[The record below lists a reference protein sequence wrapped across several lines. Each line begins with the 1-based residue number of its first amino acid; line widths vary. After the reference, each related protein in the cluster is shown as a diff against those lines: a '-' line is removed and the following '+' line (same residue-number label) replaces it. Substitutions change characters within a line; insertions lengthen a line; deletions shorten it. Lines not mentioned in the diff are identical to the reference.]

1 MASLLLKKLFKSP
14 FFMYS
19 MIQRRGFSL
28 MDTPITSTTFGC
40 FKEPVISRI
49 YMVPITVIT

>member
-40 FKEPVISRI
+40 FKEPIFSRI